1 VIRMPITRAPGSRFI
16 KDPRDVRLED
26 KIIKGGA
33 KGDIGLL
40 GVPWD
45 GAVGG
50 RPGARFAP
58 SRVRSF
64 LYSMPLNIDASIVD
78 FGDVDVVLGDH
89 GETMRRTRE
98 AASQAL
104 RQVKEL
110 LVIGGDNSVS
120 HPVFQAL
127 NDAEKRVGYILID
140 AHPDIRTVTEGL
152 TSGLAI
158 RMIRETN
165 PSMPITVVGY
175 RPHSNPRYLI
185 DEARRLNIRIITM
198 DEVEEIGVMGTAAQ
212 LVEAYRGM
220 QVYLS
225 LDMDAVDPA
234 FAPGVNSPS
243 PGGFTS
249 REAISL
255 VSRLSRELR
264 PRVFD
269 VVEITPLVDV
279 ADQTSNLAAAVLMS
293 AMWPR
298 GDME

>member
-1 VIRMPITRAPGSRFI
+1 MPMPMTRAPGARFI

-26 KIIKGGA
+26 KVIR
-33 KGDIGLL
+33 GDAEGDVGLL

-58 SRVRSF
+58 SRVRGF
-64 LYSMPLNIDASIVD
+64 LYSMPLNMDVKIVD
-78 FGDVDVVLGDH
+78 FGDVDVVIGDH

-98 AASQAL
+98 AAAHAL
-104 RQVKEL
+104 GRVKEL

-127 NDAEKRVGYILID
+127 NEAGGEGVGYILID

-158 RMIRETN
+158 RMIREVN

-175 RPHSNPRYLI
+175 RPHSNPRYLM

-198 DEVEEIGVMGTAAQ
+198 NEAEEVGVKDIAAQ
-212 LVEAYRGM
+212 LIEAYRGV

-249 REAISL
+249 REVIDL
-255 VSRLSRELR
+255 VSGLSRELR

-279 ADQTSNLAAAVLMS
+279 ADQTSNLAAAILMN
-293 AMWPR
+293 AMWPQ
-298 GDME
+298 GDAE

>member
-1 VIRMPITRAPGSRFI
+1 MPITRAPGARFI

-26 KIIKGGA
+26 RVIR
-33 KGDIGLL
+33 GDAEGDVGLL

-58 SRVRSF
+58 SRVRGF
-64 LYSMPLNIDASIVD
+64 LYSMPLNINASIVD
-78 FGDVDVVLGDH
+78 FGDVDVVIGDH

-98 AASQAL
+98 AAAQAL
-104 RQVKEL
+104 KRVKEL

-127 NDAEKRVGYILID
+127 NEMEEEVGYILID

-158 RMIRETN
+158 RMIREAN

-175 RPHSNPRYLI
+175 RPHSNPRYLM
-185 DEARRLNIRIITM
+185 DEARQLNVRIITM
-198 DEVEEIGVMGTAAQ
+198 NEAEEVGVKGVAAQ
-212 LVEAYRGM
+212 LAEAYRGRR
-220 QVYLS
+220 VYLS

-249 REAISL
+249 REVIDL
-255 VSRLSRELR
+255 VSRLSKELR

-269 VVEITPLVDV
+269 VVEVTPLVDV
-279 ADQTSNLAAAVLMS
+279 ADQTSNLAAAVLMN
-293 AMWPR
+293 AMWPQ
-298 GDME
+298 GDAQ

>member
-1 VIRMPITRAPGSRFI
+1 MLMPVTRAPGARFI

-26 KIIKGGA
+26 KVIKGDA
-33 KGDIGLL
+33 EGDVGLL

-64 LYSMPLNIDASIVD
+64 LYSMPLNVDAKIVD
-78 FGDVDVVLGDH
+78 FGDVDVVIGDH

-98 AASQAL
+98 AAAQAL
-104 RQVKEL
+104 RRVKEL
-110 LVIGGDNSVS
+110 LVVGGDNSVS

-127 NDAEKRVGYILID
+127 NEAEKEVGYILID
-140 AHPDIRTVTEGL
+140 AHPDIRTVAEGL

-165 PSMPITVVGY
+165 PSMPITIVGY

-198 DEVEEIGVMGTAAQ
+198 NEAEEAGVKGIAAQ
-212 LVEAYRGM
+212 LMEEYRGM
-220 QVYLS
+220 RVYLS

-249 REAISL
+249 REIIDL
-255 VSRLSRELR
+255 VSRLSRELK

-269 VVEITPLVDV
+269 VVEVTPLVDV
-279 ADQTSNLAAAVLMS
+279 ADQTSNLAAAILMN
-293 AMWPR
+293 AMWPQ
-298 GDME
+298 GDAE

>member
-1 VIRMPITRAPGSRFI
+1 MIQMPVTRAPGARFI
-16 KDPRDVRLED
+16 KDPRDMRLED
-26 KIIKGGA
+26 KIIRGDA
-33 KGDIGLL
+33 DGDIGLL

-58 SRVRSF
+58 SRVRGF
-64 LYSMPLNIDASIVD
+64 LYSMPLNMDARIVD

-98 AASQAL
+98 AASGAL
-104 RQVKEL
+104 RRVKEL
-110 LVIGGDNSVS
+110 LVIGGDNSIS

-127 NDAEKRVGYILID
+127 NDVEKRVGYILID
-140 AHPDIRTVTEGL
+140 AHPDIRMVTEGL

-198 DEVEEIGVMGTAAQ
+198 SEIDEAGIEDTAAQ
-212 LVEAYRGM
+212 LVEAYQGM

-249 REAISL
+249 REVINL
-255 VSRLSRELR
+255 VSKLSRELR

-269 VVEITPLVDV
+269 VVEVTPLVDV
-279 ADQTSNLAAAVLMS
+279 ADQTSNLAAAVLVN

-298 GDME
+298 GDA